1 MAQHAPRIAGI
12 STAIALKKQ
21 LNFENFVVSVQ
32 EKRGI
37 LYLSRIRC
45 EDIRERFGYWR
56 NMEGES

>member
-37 LYLSRIRC
+37 LYLSGIRC